1 VTSPTP
7 AAGNLRGI
15 VLMTLAMAGF
25 AVEDMFMKAAA
36 ARGVPVGQMLILF
49 GLGGAAAFAVLVA
62 RAGQS
67 LAPAAMLSRPMLA
80 KVAFEVSGRA
90 GHTLALALA
99 PMATTVAILQAAP
112 LVVTLGAALLF
123 GEAVG
128 WRRWLAIAVGLSG
141 VMLVLRPG
149 AGGFEW
155 TSLFALV
162 GMIGFAGRDLATR
175 AAPPGLSNLQ
185 LGLYGFLAMAP
196 PGAVMALWGGVR
208 PVDATA
214 AACLAGA
221 VLFGVAGYYG
231 LTAAMRTGE
240 IGAVAPFRYTRLVF
254 ALILAVVVFGE
265 RPDAVTLIGASLI
278 VASGVYAVLRERL
291 LRRPAASRRGAI
303 RSG

>member
-1 VTSPTP
+1 M
-7 AAGNLRGI
+7 ADNLRGI

-36 ARGVPVGQMLILF
+36 ARGVPVGQILVLF
-49 GLGGAAAFAVLVA
+49 GLGGATAFAALVL

-80 KVAFEVSGRA
+80 RVAFEVSGRA
-90 GHTLALALA
+90 GYTLALALA

-123 GEAVG
+123 GEKVG
-128 WRRWLAIAVGLSG
+128 WRRWAAVAVGLTG
-141 VMLVLRPG
+141 VLLVLRPG
-149 AGGFEW
+149 VGGFAW
-155 TSLFALV
+155 ASLFAVV

-185 LGLYGFLAMAP
+185 LGFYGFLAIVPTGSMLL
-196 PGAVMALWGGVR
+196 LWSGLR
-208 PVDATA
+208 PVDGPA
-214 AACLAGA
+214 AGALAGA
-221 VLFGVAGYYG
+221 VLFGVTGYYG

-254 ALILAVVVFGE
+254 ALILAVTVFGE
-265 RPDAVTLIGASLI
+265 RPDAMTLLGAGLI
-278 VASGVYAVLRERL
+278 VSGGVYAVLRERR
-291 LRRPAASRRGAI
+291 LRRAAAARVAAG
-303 RSG
+303 G

>member
-1 VTSPTP
+1 MN
-7 AAGNLRGI
+7 NLRGI
-15 VLMTLAMAGF
+15 LLMTLAMAGF

-36 ARGVPVGQMLILF
+36 AHGLPVGQILVLF
-49 GLGGAAAFAVLVA
+49 GLGGATGFGALVL

-123 GEAVG
+123 GERVG
-128 WRRWLAIAVGLSG
+128 WRRWAAIAVGLCG
-141 VMLVLRPG
+141 VLLVLRPG
-149 AGGFEW
+149 ASGFAW

-185 LGLYGFLAMAP
+185 LGFYGFLAIVP
-196 PGAVMALWGGVR
+196 TGAAMTLWGGLR

-214 AACLAGA
+214 GALMAGA
-221 VLFGVAGYYG
+221 VVFGVTGYYW

-240 IGAVAPFRYTRLVF
+240 IGAVAPFRYSRLVF
-254 ALILAVVVFGE
+254 ALILAVTVFGE
-265 RPDAVTLIGASLI
+265 RPDALTLAGAALI
-278 VASGVYAVLRERL
+278 VGSGVYAVLRERR
-291 LRRPAASRRGAI
+291 LRRLAKGS
-303 RSG
+303 